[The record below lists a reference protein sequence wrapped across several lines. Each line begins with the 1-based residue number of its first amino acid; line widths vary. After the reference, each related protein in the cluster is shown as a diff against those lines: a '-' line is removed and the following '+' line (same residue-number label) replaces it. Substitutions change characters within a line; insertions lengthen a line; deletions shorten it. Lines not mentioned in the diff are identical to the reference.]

1 MTWREIC
8 PSTGGS
14 WRTGWIL
21 GEQYR
26 HDELIHKKT
35 IQNKPMKHVT
45 NKGSMIP
52 APNMLVHSHS
62 YLRHRHQDSSL
73 FLVCLSDSKDAV
85 LSPEAFEPAPTP
97 WRNVIS
103 RRRCQPPCEVEGC
116 RRKASRMKLK
126 PSEIRETQVL
136 CVFLGGVWFD
146 FGMYTTLC
154 VQF

>member
-1 MTWREIC
+1 MNNTV
-8 PSTGGS
+8 S
-14 WRTGWIL
+14 
-21 GEQYR
+21 
-26 HDELIHKKT
+26 HELIHKKT
-35 IQNKPMKHVT
+35 IQNTSMKHVT

-52 APNMLVHSHS
+52 AENMLVHSRS
-62 YLRHRHQDSSL
+62 YLRHQHQDSSL

-136 CVFLGGVWFD
+136 CVFLGVWFD